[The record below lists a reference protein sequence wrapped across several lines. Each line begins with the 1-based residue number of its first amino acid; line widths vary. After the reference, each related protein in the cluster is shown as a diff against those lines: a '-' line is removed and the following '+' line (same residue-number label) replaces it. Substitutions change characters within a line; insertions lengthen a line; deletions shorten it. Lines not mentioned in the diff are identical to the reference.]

1 MRRHDIQ
8 CAGDQTGRYLKSE
21 LPAKIEAGDWTAL
34 KGDVA
39 ADISKKKGKVG
50 PIYAGASAMNLW
62 ASTYSETAITPVQK
76 ELDTQVAVLTDLR
89 AQLETLALKG
99 TGEGLKKTGG
109 FFGIGA
115 KPEPPPSPATLKKEA
130 MTALSMAKVAYNK

>member
-1 MRRHDIQ
+1 MQ
-8 CAGDQTGRYLKSE
+8 CEIDQAGRYLKSE

-39 ADISKKKGKVG
+39 AEISKKKGKVG
-50 PIYAGASAMNLW
+50 PLYAGASAMNLW
-62 ASTYSETAITPVQK
+62 ASTYSETAITPIQK
-76 ELDTQVAVLTDLR
+76 ELDAQVAVLSDVR
-89 AQLETLALKG
+89 AQLETLALRG

-115 KPEPPPSPATLKKEA
+115 KAEPPPSPATLKKEA
-130 MTALSMAKVAYNK
+130 MTALTMAKAAYNK